1 MWVWAGWAPAAG
13 TEDAMTNTLHRFG
26 APESFCDDYIV
37 FAMAAKG
44 VNEAGA
50 AEKQQT
56 FLRLAAGQGPVNLG
70 YGTTGGIY
78 RPDAHL
84 TPLAHWRRGDDRL
97 PLEAIDKEIDGT
109 SVVAAV
115 FDDPAKVEALLVALK
130 AADLGLSINISGL
143 TAEAKGCAHRAGLT
157 RHSVEYSLGF
167 HGDLT
172 RIPDRHVLELSSMCG
187 HGMVSH
193 NFARK
198 MIDWVRE
205 GRRTPIQAATYLA
218 RFCTCGVFNPTR
230 ARRV

>member
-1 MWVWAGWAPAAG
+1 
-13 TEDAMTNTLHRFG
+13 MTNTLHRFG
-26 APESFCDDYIV
+26 NPESFRDDYVV

-50 AEKQQT
+50 IDKQKA
-56 FLRLAAGQGPVNLG
+56 FLRLAAKHGPVNLG
-70 YGTTGGIY
+70 YAAAGGIY
-78 RPDAHL
+78 RASEDL
-84 TPLAHWRRGDDRL
+84 TPLAHWRRSQA
-97 PLEAIDKEIDGT
+97 PLDPEAVIGEVKRT
-109 SVVAAV
+109 SSVSAV
-115 FDDPAKVEALLVALK
+115 FDDAGKVEAFLVDLR

-143 TAEAKGCAHRAGLT
+143 TAEAKACARRACIT

-205 GRRTPIQAATYLA
+205 GRRTPAQGAAYLA
-218 RFCTCGVFNPTR
+218 RFCSCGVFNPSR
-230 ARRV
+230 ASRILEEARTGK